1 MTAPAPVYNDF
12 SGIARLERS
21 AREKDPE
28 ATREAA
34 RQFEAI
40 FVKMMLKSMR
50 DANSVLAEDRDRTY
64 EEMFDDQIALE
75 LTRERGLGLADL
87 LVRQMSR
94 ADAAAGGELDQS
106 LLRSR
111 IARSAEASP
120 VSEQQAPAASP
131 VPGREDFRPDTPESF
146 LRKIWPLAEAAG
158 EKLGVDPQAIAAQAT
173 LETGWGKR
181 MIRDADG
188 VSGNNL
194 FGIKADRRWDGERV
208 AVKTLEYRGGI
219 AARESAQFRAY
230 PDLAAGFD
238 DYVNFLKGNPRY
250 AEATAGGLTA
260 GDYAR
265 SLQDAGYATDPD
277 YANKI
282 RDVMTSPRFEMTVS
296 ELKNPG
302 GAPTSL

>member
-1 MTAPAPVYNDF
+1 MTASAPVYNDF
-12 SGIARLERS
+12 SGIARLERG
-21 AREKDPE
+21 ARERDPE

-75 LTRERGLGLADL
+75 LTREKGLGLADL
-87 LVRQMSR
+87 LVRQMSPASSAER
-94 ADAAAGGELDQS
+94 GELNQS
-106 LLRSR
+106 LLQSR

-120 VSEQQAPAASP
+120 IDDKSAPAASP
-131 VPGREDFRPDTPESF
+131 LPGREDFRPDTPESF
-146 LRKIWPLAEAAG
+146 LRRIWPLAESAG

-181 MIRDADG
+181 LIRDADG

-194 FGIKADRRWDGERV
+194 FGIKADRRWGGERV
-208 AVKTLEYRGGI
+208 AVPTLEYRGDI
-219 AARESAQFRAY
+219 AKRESAQFRAY
-230 PDLAAGFD
+230 PDLASGFE
-238 DYVNFLKGNPRY
+238 DYVKFLKGNPRY
-250 AEATAGGLTA
+250 AEATAGGLSA

-282 RDVMTSPRFEMTVS
+282 RDVMTSPRFEMTVT
-296 ELKNPG
+296 ELKNTG
-302 GAPTSL
+302 GRPTSL